1 MKYLRLALLTGL
13 SLVSGASLAQT
24 KTDTA
29 TVAEAKQSIRHQF
42 ELFAKALE
50 QGDANTVANIYA
62 PDAILLLPNMEP
74 IKGRAALRSLFAKG
88 NEQADTVSYKYTV
101 DQIEIVGDWAF
112 RWGTATETDR
122 VKNVTT
128 GPKVVSTHLK
138 FVDVWKKNSDGKW
151 YIYRD
156 SSVIDMPPELQNLI
170 KNCVQAKQGAKKTS

>member
-13 SLVSGASLAQT
+13 SLVSGASLAKT

-29 TVAEAKQSIRHQF
+29 SVAEAKQSIRHQF

-88 NEQADTVSYKYTV
+88 K
-101 DQIEIVGDWAF
+101 
-112 RWGTATETDR
+112 
-122 VKNVTT
+122 
-128 GPKVVSTHLK
+128 
-138 FVDVWKKNSDGKW
+138 
-151 YIYRD
+151 
-156 SSVIDMPPELQNLI
+156 
-170 KNCVQAKQGAKKTS
+170 